1 MNSFLETCCCGSS
14 LNSYNLSEEF
24 IADAENVWQ
33 EIQLK
38 VSESVHATEKAT
50 FDNEKSIQSVVS
62 RKMPRYFGYFVLLLY
77 CV

>member
-24 IADAENVWQ
+24 IADAENVLQ

-38 VSESVHATEKAT
+38 VSESVHATENAT
-50 FDNEKSIQSVVS
+50 FDNEKSI
-62 RKMPRYFGYFVLLLY
+62 
-77 CV
+77 

>member
-38 VSESVHATEKAT
+38 VSEKAT